1 MYAQGLPPD
10 VRLRTLTIDGR
21 LPFVFE
27 ASGSETHFTN
37 GYDPEPQHDAC
48 SASPGPKPSQR
59 ILRDAE
65 AAPDTPQFCRESD
78 LFHVAH
84 QGLCG
89 KSNVEGL
96 LTGRPGLLPEL
107 THDKGLVDGDEA
119 PGDDAGLTRQQTP
132 SRRPSGAACS

>member
-1 MYAQGLPPD
+1 VVVIEAKPEGTPLSGVEWQSAMYAQGLPPD

-59 ILRDAE
+59 IVRDAE
-65 AAPDTPQFCRESD
+65 AAPDTPQFCRTVD
-78 LFHVAH
+78 RRRHRLRAH
-84 QGLCG
+84 
-89 KSNVEGL
+89 
-96 LTGRPGLLPEL
+96 
-107 THDKGLVDGDEA
+107 
-119 PGDDAGLTRQQTP
+119 
-132 SRRPSGAACS
+132 